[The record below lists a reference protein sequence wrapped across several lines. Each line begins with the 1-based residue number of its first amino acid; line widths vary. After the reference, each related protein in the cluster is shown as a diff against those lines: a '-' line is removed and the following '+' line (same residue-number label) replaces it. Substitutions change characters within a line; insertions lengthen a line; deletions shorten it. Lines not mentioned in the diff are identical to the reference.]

1 MDSTRKTHETW
12 AKETHLAFS
21 RNQLMIHLPSF
32 FRDHQKITRF
42 WGGSNKNNANTESQ
56 TVEISKWTPTSRNRW
71 LAVLVDQYRPGVGK
85 MSTCLFNIPPESR
98 ESRVANAQFKLPK
111 LIEKSRSSGFGW
123 LAAGGSRVKGGGVR
137 VGVFKWD
144 PCFFWG
150 GRSNKGK

>member
-42 WGGSNKNNANTESQ
+42 LGGSNKNNANTESQ

-85 MSTCLFNIPPESR
+85 MSTCLFNIPPNHGNLGWQTPS
-98 ESRVANAQFKLPK
+98 SS
-111 LIEKSRSSGFGW
+111 SRSLSKSPVQ
-123 LAAGGSRVKGGGVR
+123 AALDGLPQAGRGSRVEG
-137 VGVFKWD
+137 
-144 PCFFWG
+144 
-150 GRSNKGK
+150 